1 MFLECDFGLHGPSSG
16 GRRRRAGGLILTQR
30 FAAESVGEFAGVL
43 AGMVLASQR
52 LDLSRCPISGRRPDA
67 FRRKSDSQASALM
80 NTHSS
85 YTLAS
90 RPQTSR
96 VLRAW
101 AVLSRGTFSG
111 AIFLTDVALIVAMSC
126 LTGIA
131 YHLVAY
137 GDPGSIS
144 SFVRVGVLAAS
155 IFAISNLFRRE
166 YRLPNFFAFKPHGRR
181 TIQLWNVTLICLLM
195 LGFLAQISVEYS
207 RGWIV
212 LFYVA
217 TLAALIVLRYVIVR
231 ITALARASGLL
242 SAQRIFL
249 LGTGAHV
256 GAFVNRYEPWTLG
269 INIVGCRFLTPVVA
283 TAPDELRRA
292 VLDRD
297 LAEAVASVR
306 SLAPDAIFVLLPW
319 SATATI
325 ERCAETFLALP
336 VEIHLGPEQVLHK
349 FDEVKLSTLG
359 PVASLQLTRRPLS
372 RLEVIQKR
380 LFDLVFAAAALV
392 LATPL
397 LILVAVL
404 IRIDSAGPIFFVQR
418 RFGFN
423 QQPFRIIKFRTMRTL
438 DDGAVIAQARP
449 GDPRLTGVGR
459 WLRRWNIDEIPQLF
473 NVLTGDMSLVGPRP
487 HALSHDREY
496 ERRISL
502 YARRH
507 NVKPGIT
514 GWAQIHGLRGETD
527 TEEKMRKR
535 VEHDLFYIDNWSFWL
550 DLKVIART
558 VLSRAAYQNAY

>member
-1 MFLECDFGLHGPSSG
+1 
-16 GRRRRAGGLILTQR
+16 
-30 FAAESVGEFAGVL
+30 
-43 AGMVLASQR
+43 
-52 LDLSRCPISGRRPDA
+52 
-67 FRRKSDSQASALM
+67 M

-137 GDPGSIS
+137 GDPGNIS

-292 VLDRD
+292 MLDRD

-380 LFDLVFAAAALV
+380 LFDLVFAAAALI

-404 IRIDSAGPIFFVQR
+404 IKIDSPGPIFFVQR